1 MDKSSR
7 AMNGKALFPET
18 GRQYKN
24 SEAHSTV
31 SLSDRSTS
39 NTPVASGDSNS
50 KLLSNASLE
59 RQEEDRVPP
68 LIDFSDLVLENSVAE
83 SEEPSCPVSPPQKS
97 LTVEEALN
105 FPPMPTS
112 FSDLH
117 LKSVLELTNML
128 ESDEA
133 IEDYLATQPLYR
145 HICSTRDNLVEE
157 TRYLEWK
164 NTQALEKRDNFQMPK
179 LKEAKKKLKKINEQ
193 LALAQKEKSELLSKV
208 KPENLTKIFIP
219 AVEEKLKRSEAIRLA
234 FLRQEISLNECLSEY
249 IAERKAYYVRRAKT
263 NFITALA
270 KSV

>member
-1 MDKSSR
+1 
-7 AMNGKALFPET
+7 
-18 GRQYKN
+18 
-24 SEAHSTV
+24 
-31 SLSDRSTS
+31 
-39 NTPVASGDSNS
+39 
-50 KLLSNASLE
+50 
-59 RQEEDRVPP
+59 
-68 LIDFSDLVLENSVAE
+68 
-83 SEEPSCPVSPPQKS
+83 
-97 LTVEEALN
+97 
-105 FPPMPTS
+105 
-112 FSDLH
+112 
-117 LKSVLELTNML
+117 ML

-219 AVEEKLKRSEAIRLA
+219 AVEEKLRRSEAIRLA